1 MNRWLFSAFFLLF
14 FFFPSDHGFRE
25 IGIGSEGMRILLP
38 DVFCLLIIIIALA
51 NPKGVVIPRSK
62 KFLLPF
68 FIFMVLVFYS
78 LIRGMGINKG
88 LAIGDARWFL
98 SIIFIFVGYGFYN
111 RQLLNTI
118 LIGVLCAAFLHS
130 LVYIFNFFVG
140 NAWDSSGD
148 VERYG
153 GGRES
158 LIIVLGIIMIFINPF
173 TSFNRFLRIFLATLF
188 LIALVIG
195 QTRTI
200 FLQLPFM
207 ILFVGWLFKK
217 MNVKMIVKKTFL
229 IAAIAYCFFFLF
241 SVLAPA
247 DLILS
252 VKASSVVVFEAF
264 DLQTFQLIF
273 NPNEALNSENWK
285 LFSSSG
291 NTLFRVLA
299 WAQTLDDILS
309 EKLGWLWGLPM
320 GRNYSWVGPGGIF
333 NENMQPHNDYLVI
346 MSRTG
351 ISGLIAYLALITYI
365 VNNVRRLVL
374 QGMESKQITILICF
388 LIMLLLFV
396 GLNAEIR
403 SYGMHF
409 WVWFLMGFILR
420 EVKLFKEK
428 SYE

>member
-1 MNRWLFSAFFLLF
+1 
-14 FFFPSDHGFRE
+14 
-25 IGIGSEGMRILLP
+25 
-38 DVFCLLIIIIALA
+38 
-51 NPKGVVIPRSK
+51 
-62 KFLLPF
+62 
-68 FIFMVLVFYS
+68 
-78 LIRGMGINKG
+78 
-88 LAIGDARWFL
+88 
-98 SIIFIFVGYGFYN
+98 
-111 RQLLNTI
+111 
-118 LIGVLCAAFLHS
+118 
-130 LVYIFNFFVG
+130 
-140 NAWDSSGD
+140 
-148 VERYG
+148 
-153 GGRES
+153 
-158 LIIVLGIIMIFINPF
+158 
-173 TSFNRFLRIFLATLF
+173 
-188 LIALVIG
+188 
-195 QTRTI
+195 
-200 FLQLPFM
+200 M